1 MRAVSLLLGVFRHR
15 RAAAR
20 AAAGSEGVA
29 VVNGAESLLRTLADA
44 GVEVCFSNP
53 GTTELH
59 LVGALDKVPRMRAV
73 LGLFEGV
80 ATGAADGYARI
91 AGKPAATLLHL
102 GPGLGHGLSNLHN
115 ARRANTPIVNIVG
128 DHPTYHKPY
137 DPPLESDIETVARSL
152 RGPVRRPANVAAVRQ
167 DAVSAL
173 AEALEPPGQIATLI
187 MPADVSWSDG
197 VAADGDGNRPATPI
211 RPVPPVAPRLIE
223 QVAGVLCSGEPS
235 ALVIGGPLGREA
247 GLCAASRIAAG
258 TGTRVLLETYS
269 SRLEHGAG
277 LPSFPRL
284 GFYPDQVLRQLDGV
298 RHVIV
303 AGTSVPVAFFAYP
316 DKPSRLVPDGAQ
328 THVLAEVGQ
337 DAVAA
342 LTALADL
349 VAPDREPVVTA
360 AGRPAMPSGPLTV
373 DTWPAVI
380 GALLPERAI
389 VVDET
394 ISSGIGLSAATA
406 GAPRHDVLAMCGGAM
421 GEGLPLAVGAAV
433 AAPDRPVIA
442 LEADGC
448 AIYTLS
454 ALWTQAR
461 ENLDITNVILNNRS
475 YAILR
480 EEWQHLGAGASD
492 PHTNRL
498 LDLTGPDID
507 FVGLARAFGVPGSRA
522 STAEELAEQFARA
535 VAEPGPH
542 LIEAVIPPVA

>member
-1 MRAVSLLLGVFRHR
+1 MSTAGR
-15 RAAAR
+15 RA
-20 AAAGSEGVA
+20 VA
-29 VVNGAESLLRTLADA
+29 VVNGAESLLNTLADA
-44 GVEVCFSNP
+44 GVEVCFTNP

-59 LVGALDKVPRMRAV
+59 LVGALDSVPRMRAV

-115 ARRANTPIVNIVG
+115 ARRANSPVVNIVG

-152 RGPVRRPANVAAVRQ
+152 RGPVRRPANAAGVRP
-167 DAVSAL
+167 DAVSTIA
-173 AEALEPPGQIATLI
+173 AALEPPGQIATLI

-197 VAADGDGNRPATPI
+197 VGTDGGADGTPVRPRPTPAATSVVVERI
-211 RPVPPVAPRLIE
+211 ADVLRGGDEAALI
-223 QVAGVLCSGEPS
+223 
-235 ALVIGGPLGREA
+235 IGGPAGRAA

-258 TGTRVLLETYS
+258 TGARVFLETYS

-284 GFYPDQVLRQLDGV
+284 GFYPEGVLGQLDGV

-303 AGTSVPVAFFAYP
+303 AGTPVPVAFFAYP
-316 DKPSRLVPDGAQ
+316 GRPSCLIPDGAQ
-328 THVLAEVGQ
+328 AHVLAEVGQ

-349 VAPDREPVVTA
+349 VAPDHEPAVTEP
-360 AGRPAMPSGPLTV
+360 GRPGLPSGPLTV
-373 DTWPAVI
+373 ENWPAVI
-380 GALLPERAI
+380 GALLPEHAI

-394 ISSGIGLSAATA
+394 ISSGIGLPAATA

-433 AAPDRPVIA
+433 AAPSRPVIA

-461 ENLDITNVILNNRS
+461 ENLNITNVILNNRS

-480 EEWQHLGAGASD
+480 EEWHRLGPGDSD

-498 LDLTGPDID
+498 LDLGEPNID

-522 STAEELAEQFARA
+522 TTAEELAEQFARA
-535 VAEPGPH
+535 VTEPGPY

>member
-1 MRAVSLLLGVFRHR
+1 M
-15 RAAAR
+15 
-20 AAAGSEGVA
+20 
-29 VVNGAESLLRTLADA
+29 NGAESLLRTLADA

-59 LVGALDKVPRMRAV
+59 LVGALDTTPGMRSV

-80 ATGAADGYARI
+80 VTGAADGYARI

-115 ARRANTPIVNIVG
+115 ARRANSPIVNIVG
-128 DHPTYHKPY
+128 DHPTYHKPF

-152 RGPVRRPANVAAVRQ
+152 RGPVRRPENAAGVRH
-167 DAVSAL
+167 DAVSTL

-197 VAADGDGNRPATPI
+197 VAADSGGDRPEARPRPAPAVN
-211 RPVPPVAPRLIE
+211 PAAIE
-223 QVAGVLCSGEPS
+223 RIAEVLRGGEQT
-235 ALVIGGPLGREA
+235 ALVIGGPVGRAA
-247 GLCAASRIAAG
+247 GLRAASRIADG
-258 TGTRVLLETYS
+258 TGARVFLETYS
-269 SRLEHGAG
+269 SRVEHGGG
-277 LPSFPRL
+277 LPWFPRL
-284 GFYPDQVLRQLDGV
+284 GFYPDQVLGQLHGA

-303 AGTSVPVAFFAYP
+303 AGTTVPVAFFAYP
-316 DKPSRLVPDGAQ
+316 DKPSCLVPDGAQ

-337 DAVAA
+337 DAVGA

-349 VAPDREPVVTA
+349 VAPGQEPTVTEP
-360 AGRPAMPSGPLTV
+360 GRPPMPAGALTV
-373 DTWPAVI
+373 ETWPAVI
-380 GALLPERAI
+380 GALLPEHAI

-394 ISSGIGLSAATA
+394 ISSGIGVPVATA

-448 AIYTLS
+448 AIYTIS

-461 ENLDITNVILNNRS
+461 EGLNVTNVILNNRS

-480 EEWQHLGAGASD
+480 EEWHHLGAGSSN
-492 PHTNRL
+492 PHTNKL
-498 LDLTGPDID
+498 LDLSGPDID
-507 FVGLARAFGVPGSRA
+507 FVGLARAFGVPASRA
-522 STAEELAEQFARA
+522 TTAEEFAEQFSRA
-535 VAEPGPH
+535 VTEPGPH
-542 LIEAVIPPVA
+542 LIEVIIPPTA